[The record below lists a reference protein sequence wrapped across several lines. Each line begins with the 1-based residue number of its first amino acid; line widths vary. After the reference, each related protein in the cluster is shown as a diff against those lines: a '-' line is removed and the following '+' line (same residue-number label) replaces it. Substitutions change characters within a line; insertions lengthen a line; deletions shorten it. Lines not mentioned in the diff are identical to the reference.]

1 MQNHHIILF
10 DGVCNFCNFWV
21 NFIIDRDKDDIFKFA
36 ALQSEAG
43 QKLLNK
49 FNLKA
54 EDFDTFILID
64 GEIYFT
70 KSTAALNI
78 ARKLNYPVKV
88 LYYFIFIPKFFEIWS
103 THLLQKTVINFL
115 GGGTCVEFLL
125 MKRKKSFWNN
135 FLYNVLML

>member
-49 FNLKA
+49 FNLKT

-64 GEIYFT
+64 SEIYFT
-70 KSTAALNI
+70 KSTAALKI

-88 LYYFIFIPKFFEIWS
+88 LYYFIFIPKFLRDLIYS
-103 THLLQKTVINFL
+103 LIAINRYKLFGKRDVCRVPTENEKEKFL
-115 GGGTCVEFLL
+115 E
-125 MKRKKSFWNN
+125 
-135 FLYNVLML
+135 

>member
-10 DGVCNFCNFWV
+10 DGICNFCNYWV
-21 NFIIDRDKDDIFKFA
+21 NFIIDRDKDDIFRFA

-54 EDFDTFILID
+54 EDFNTFILIE

-70 KSTAALNI
+70 KSTAALMI
-78 ARKLNYPVKV
+78 ARKLNFPFKV
-88 LYYFIFIPKFFEIWS
+88 LYYFIFIPKFLRDLIYSLIATNRYKFFGKRDICRIPSENE
-103 THLLQKTVINFL
+103 KEKFL
-115 GGGTCVEFLL
+115 D
-125 MKRKKSFWNN
+125 
-135 FLYNVLML
+135 